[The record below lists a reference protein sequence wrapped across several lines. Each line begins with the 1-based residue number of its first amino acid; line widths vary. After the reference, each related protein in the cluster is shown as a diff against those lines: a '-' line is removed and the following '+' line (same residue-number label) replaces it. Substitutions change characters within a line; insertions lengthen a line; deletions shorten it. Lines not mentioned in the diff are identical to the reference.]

1 MDISIVL
8 NLHDEAEYVS
18 KTLESLE
25 QAMVYAVKR
34 GVQIELIVV
43 IDNEKDDI
51 GTIVEQFNFSV
62 PSKII
67 KVKNCS
73 LGPSRNDGIS
83 LARGEFVAVADGD
96 DLVSAN
102 YFYDSFVFI
111 KKLEKNKDRVIVF
124 PEYVMHFDRF
134 CFITKFVDSDQFSA
148 EDFAYFNPY
157 PSRFMGR
164 TSIFQSRKFA
174 NLHKNSGFAFED
186 WDYNCYLYAKDYS
199 FAVVPDVI
207 LFYRRR
213 IGSIMAQRDYC
224 RLIPNN
230 ELFNPEVFIG
240 HSCKNYQ
247 ARESRNT
254 HGKNKAIFLSK
265 KVRSLLKE
273 QMTIEPKLQSLLS
286 ERIVL
291 NDYQLPPIHW
301 GFLLSECFRLTS
313 LQLFET
319 VWVLDKGDINK
330 LLSSESLTNHQGNL
344 LVLLNSKLSTEILD
358 KLSKIMHQYDNLYIL
373 NFERL
378 TSKVTETVKNKVLI
392 RFLLSVAEKRATCYI
407 SQSLSKKMDKK
418 LVYALEKSYSVFS
431 KKMVVRQSDVL
442 HRKPS
447 AITRIKNDQMLYPLP
462 FIVFDRTFR
471 KKNNYIFS

>member
-157 PSRFMGR
+157 P
-164 TSIFQSRKFA
+164 
-174 NLHKNSGFAFED
+174 
-186 WDYNCYLYAKDYS
+186 
-199 FAVVPDVI
+199 
-207 LFYRRR
+207 
-213 IGSIMAQRDYC
+213 
-224 RLIPNN
+224 
-230 ELFNPEVFIG
+230 
-240 HSCKNYQ
+240 
-247 ARESRNT
+247 
-254 HGKNKAIFLSK
+254 
-265 KVRSLLKE
+265 
-273 QMTIEPKLQSLLS
+273 
-286 ERIVL
+286 
-291 NDYQLPPIHW
+291 
-301 GFLLSECFRLTS
+301 
-313 LQLFET
+313 
-319 VWVLDKGDINK
+319 
-330 LLSSESLTNHQGNL
+330 
-344 LVLLNSKLSTEILD
+344 
-358 KLSKIMHQYDNLYIL
+358 
-373 NFERL
+373 
-378 TSKVTETVKNKVLI
+378 
-392 RFLLSVAEKRATCYI
+392 
-407 SQSLSKKMDKK
+407 
-418 LVYALEKSYSVFS
+418 
-431 KKMVVRQSDVL
+431 
-442 HRKPS
+442 
-447 AITRIKNDQMLYPLP
+447 
-462 FIVFDRTFR
+462 
-471 KKNNYIFS
+471 